1 MAAKRALILAGAV
14 SLAVWSFIL
23 LDIALSYRGG
33 DGSSTWVTR
42 VVFLVVAALATLVV
56 VFAVRRGWRRA
67 GLRPLPDRGMNGW
80 LVRQPGWRLALAVWI
95 PYGAV
100 IFGTLFGMSM
110 YQHRDLS
117 GATLAAGLASS
128 AIAAVV
134 LAAMWRLIWRRQ
146 AERSQAGPLP
156 DIARGSPDGP

>member
-1 MAAKRALILAGAV
+1 MAAKRVLIFAGAV

-67 GLRPLPDRGMNGW
+67 RARPLPDRGIDGW
-80 LVRQPGWRLALAVWI
+80 LVRQPGWRLALAVWV

-100 IFGTLFGMSM
+100 VFGTLFGMSM

-128 AIAAVV
+128 AITAVGT
-134 LAAMWRLIWRRQ
+134 AAMWRLIWRLQ
-146 AERSQAGPLP
+146 AERSQTGPWS
-156 DIARGSPDGP
+156 DIAGGSPDRP

>member
-42 VVFLVVAALATLVV
+42 VVFLVVAALATVVV

-80 LVRQPGWRLALAVWI
+80 LVRQPGWAPA
-95 PYGAV
+95 
-100 IFGTLFGMSM
+100 
-110 YQHRDLS
+110 
-117 GATLAAGLASS
+117 
-128 AIAAVV
+128 
-134 LAAMWRLIWRRQ
+134 
-146 AERSQAGPLP
+146 
-156 DIARGSPDGP
+156 